1 MDPLA
6 ARHQLSLFKQFYDS
20 HMQYAAAAAA
30 AAAGNNNKADNNN
43 GEEQD
48 SSSRYISEKK

>member
-20 HMQYAAAAAA
+20 HMQYAAAAA